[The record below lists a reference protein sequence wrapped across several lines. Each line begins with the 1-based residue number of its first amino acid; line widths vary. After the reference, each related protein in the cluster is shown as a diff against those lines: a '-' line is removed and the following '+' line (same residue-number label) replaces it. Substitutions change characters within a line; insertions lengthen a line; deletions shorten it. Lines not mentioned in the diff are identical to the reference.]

1 MKRNV
6 KNNFYLRSVHYIVL
20 LFSLLVKIKAIT
32 ALSYI
37 HDEELN
43 LPTCAYIS
51 TFKTIINFVVNMGEC

>member
-1 MKRNV
+1 MMMKRNV

-37 HDEELN
+37 HVEELN
-43 LPTCAYIS
+43 LPTC
-51 TFKTIINFVVNMGEC
+51 T